1 MAAAAS
7 PPASGET
14 VKVAPFS
21 TRMVLRVVMVIVIV
35 VLALWLIYQLRQPL
49 TWIFI
54 AGFLAIALSGPV
66 DWLHRRIG
74 RRKLSIAI
82 VYIALILVPVILAAL
97 LVPPVVEQLN
107 NLINNLPVYVS
118 DLQDLVEKNDQL
130 RSLEQ
135 DYNITA
141 ELQKQA
147 STLPGKVGDA
157 AGILSDIGLGLVNS
171 IFAGI
176 TILVL
181 SLFMMSSGRGWLDW
195 LADRQGEDRSEWL
208 KRLYDRIGRAVGN
221 YVAGALGQ
229 ALIAGVL
236 AYIVLLILGVPYAG
250 SLAVV
255 IFLLD
260 LVPLVGATLG
270 AVLVGI
276 ITLFNDFPTVTIIWV
291 DLVDR
296 LPAGREQHHPA
307 PDPGP
312 RGPGAPVRRA
322 RLGAVRLDA
331 LRRARRAA
339 RDPDRRRDRDLD
351 RRVQP
356 AAARGEH
363 RRRARADDPPREA
376 GARRPELLAVLR
388 EAAAARPQQRGAV
401 EDQPDGGEQQH
412 PREDRAGPGRGD
424 EAQRGGDERQP
435 DAHARAHG

>member
-7 PPASGET
+7 PPASGDT
-14 VKVAPFS
+14 IKLAPFS
-21 TRMVLRVVMVIVIV
+21 TRLVLRVVLVIVIV

-82 VYIALILVPVILAAL
+82 VYVALILVPVILAAL

-118 DLQDLVEKNDQL
+118 DLQDLVEKNHQL

-181 SLFMMSSGRGWLDW
+181 SLFMMGSGRGWLDW

-270 AVLVGI
+270 AVLVGV

-291 DLVDR
+291 VWSIVYQQVENSIIQPRIQARAVQVHPFVVLVSV
-296 LPAGREQHHPA
+296 LFGSTLF
-307 PDPGP
+307 G
-312 RGPGAPVRRA
+312 V
-322 RLGAVRLDA
+322 LGALLAIPIAAAIEISIVEYSR
-331 LRRARRAA
+331 LRRAESIAA
-339 RDPDRRRDRDLD
+339 VHVPTILPEKPE
-351 RRVQP
+351 P
-356 AAARGEH
+356 A
-363 RRRARADDPPREA
+363 D
-376 GARRPELLAVLR
+376 
-388 EAAAARPQQRGAV
+388 
-401 EDQPDGGEQQH
+401 
-412 PREDRAGPGRGD
+412 
-424 EAQRGGDERQP
+424 
-435 DAHARAHG
+435 